1 MGFYEDRLGLRD
13 LKARGQAGENSEVP
27 TDHSGDLEANIEGL
41 FGQKMGPYHAS
52 AAGSGQDPRARVC
65 SNDLRLQRVE

>member
-1 MGFYEDRLGLRD
+1 MGFYGDRLGLKD